1 MANKQIKA
9 IRVSKLFGQ
18 YSYRLPE
25 NGSFSDAAILYGDN
39 GVGKSTLLRI
49 VYHLLSAADNRGHR
63 SALFQLDFQE
73 LEIELFSGVI
83 LLAKKCEKD
92 NLLVLKQSIKRD
104 GHSLAEW
111 DFFPTSRNTPFS
123 EEEAISRLFD
133 IDNNHEQILLRQ
145 FMKKK
150 KVQGMVPQGKSA
162 FLAELQK
169 HVPMTFMLNAE
180 RRLNSDSVPDPSD
193 EMELRKFMHYEPTKT
208 INDLV
213 VRSREIALSQ
223 ALGAASKWIGTKA
236 IIGANQGSTN
246 VHTVYIDVLSHV
258 MSATGIHQDQYE
270 ETAVVDLEGKLERIE
285 NKIKEHAQYELGTS
299 LSTAEFRR
307 ALRSRSRDKGYL
319 AASLLKPYIE
329 SLEKRLEA
337 IDPIYQVI
345 DTFVTTVNGFLR
357 DKELRYK
364 VSQGF
369 GIWNRLGNQ
378 LLPAFLSSGE
388 QQLLL
393 LFCYVLTARD
403 NPSIFMIDEPEISL
417 NIKWQRQLVKS
428 LLLITKGSEIQF
440 LFASHSMELI
450 SQHSERVVQLVDRL

>member
-1 MANKQIKA
+1 METRQIKA
-9 IRVSKLFGQ
+9 IKVSKLFGQ

-39 GVGKSTLLRI
+39 GVGKSTILRI

-63 SALFQLDFQE
+63 SALLRLDFQE
-73 LEIELFSGVI
+73 LEVELSSGVN
-83 LLAKKCEKD
+83 LSARKCEED
-92 NLLVLKQSIKRD
+92 SIPVLKQSIKRD
-104 GHSLAEW
+104 GHTLAEW
-111 DFFPTSRNTPFS
+111 DFFPTNRNMSYS
-123 EEEAISRLFD
+123 EDEAISRLLD
-133 IDNNHEQILLRQ
+133 GNPDTKMLRR
-145 FMKKK
+145 FMKNR
-150 KVQGMVPQGKSA
+150 KVQGVVPQGKVA
-162 FLAELQK
+162 FLHELQK
-169 HVPMTFMLNAE
+169 HVPMTFILNAE

-193 EMELRKFMHYEPTKT
+193 EMELRKFMHYESPKT

-258 MSATGIHQDQYE
+258 MSAAGNPQDQYE
-270 ETAVVDLEGKLERIE
+270 ETAVKDLDGKLERIE
-285 NKIKEHAQYELGTS
+285 NKIKEHAQYELGTR
-299 LSTAEFRR
+299 LSTVEFRR
-307 ALRSRSRDKGYL
+307 ALRSRQRDRGYL
-319 AASLLKPYIE
+319 AATLLKPYIE

-337 IDPIYQVI
+337 IEPTYQVI
-345 DTFVTTVNGFLR
+345 DTFVTTVNSFLR

-369 GIWNRLGNQ
+369 GIWNRLGDQ
-378 LLPAFLSSGE
+378 LPPASLSSGE

-428 LLLITKGSEIQF
+428 LLLITQGSEIQF
-440 LFASHSMELI
+440 LFASHSMELL
-450 SQHSERVVQLVDRL
+450 SQHSERVVQLVDRP